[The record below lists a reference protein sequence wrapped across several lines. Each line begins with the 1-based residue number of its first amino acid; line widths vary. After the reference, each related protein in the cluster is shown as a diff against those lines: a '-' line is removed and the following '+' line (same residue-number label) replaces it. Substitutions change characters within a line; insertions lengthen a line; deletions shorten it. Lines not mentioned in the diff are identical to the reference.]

1 LFLTLQFGS
10 VLRNFTPK
18 NALFPNQLLSQENQ
32 GLLGPRLMLGFYP
45 AAFFSSGFLANLGVR
60 GYFEQSIIGQT
71 EVPQHTAGGVVIP
84 KGTAKMAEQD
94 YWLALHLRIPAG
106 EHSFGFG
113 AGPGKQTMETDIT
126 EGFFIPDVSYSYF
139 RFGIDSQFKFGNLG
153 LGLNMAYRPVS
164 SLSDEPG
171 HVRAAYWFP
180 KAEADGMELG
190 VQVGYSLS
198 RSFAI
203 LLSGDYRRYGFNFH
217 RVPADQITQS
227 PGPANQVPVA
237 GGATDTYLGFWVGV
251 GYTLN
256 R

>member
-1 LFLTLQFGS
+1 
-10 VLRNFTPK
+10 
-18 NALFPNQLLSQENQ
+18 
-32 GLLGPRLMLGFYP
+32 
-45 AAFFSSGFLANLGVR
+45 
-60 GYFEQSIIGQT
+60 
-71 EVPQHTAGGVVIP
+71 
-84 KGTAKMAEQD
+84 
-94 YWLALHLRIPAG
+94 
-106 EHSFGFG
+106 
-113 AGPGKQTMETDIT
+113 
-126 EGFFIPDVSYSYF
+126 
-139 RFGIDSQFKFGNLG
+139 
-153 LGLNMAYRPVS
+153 MAYRPVS